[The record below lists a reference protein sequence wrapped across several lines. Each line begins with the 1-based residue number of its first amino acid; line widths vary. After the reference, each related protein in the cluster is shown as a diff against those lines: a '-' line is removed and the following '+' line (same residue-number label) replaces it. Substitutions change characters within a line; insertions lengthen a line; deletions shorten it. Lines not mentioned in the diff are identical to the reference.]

1 MKYIATVLLAFFL
14 LTPSV
19 FAEEDNA
26 VSPIRALEHRDALK
40 ERAEE
45 HRENLKTRTEE
56 HRAEVRENIEER
68 RDEIK
73 SNIEERRAEFA
84 SSTALRKA
92 ELQDAAKEHILQRA
106 EHFIRLLN
114 AMLLRFEGFADR
126 IEARIA
132 VLTEE
137 GLDTSEAEAKLA
149 EARTALEEAGDT
161 VSSVETALGEALDS
175 ETPREALER
184 VKGLLTEA
192 KQALRAAH
200 EALREALQALP
211 ARDTEEDN

>member
-1 MKYIATVLLAFFL
+1 M
-14 LTPSV
+14 
-19 FAEEDNA
+19 
-26 VSPIRALEHRDALK
+26 
-40 ERAEE
+40 
-45 HRENLKTRTEE
+45 
-56 HRAEVRENIEER
+56 
-68 RDEIK
+68 
-73 SNIEERRAEFA
+73 
-84 SSTALRKA
+84 
-92 ELQDAAKEHILQRA
+92 
-106 EHFIRLLN
+106 
-114 AMLLRFEGFADR
+114 
-126 IEARIA
+126 
-132 VLTEE
+132 LTEE